1 MFIFAVNIELKKTM
15 VSRMKQL
22 LESDI
27 FSHLASLKYMPRWI
41 VLVYDVATCCVAFL
55 LANFLAKQTYAE
67 WPNFQPAL
75 PIWTLVLIF
84 IAIVVLSFWVFHT
97 YSGILRYSN
106 FVDIVKLLAAVL
118 LQGLLLFVFNGISML
133 VSNHLLFMRL
143 SVVFYAIVAFL
154 LLVLL
159 RLIVKVVFDYL
170 VTNSG
175 TTKPVAVYGT
185 KSAGIGI
192 AKMIRSS
199 ESLKFRL
206 SAFLDDDKSTHG
218 KRIFSVPVIS
228 TCDRKRMLRE
238 LNKRKIRT
246 IIVSPL
252 KMAAL
257 DPEKDLDVFI
267 EQNIEILTVPDV
279 SEWHEGSKFVKHD
292 FKNIRIED
300 LLNRLPIN
308 ISKDHIV
315 EQVKGKVIMITG
327 AAGSIGSEIVRQL
340 TKYQPKLLVLYD
352 NAETPLHNLKL
363 ELDELKT
370 ICPYALCIGDM
381 RNGKR
386 LSGVITTYK
395 PNIIYHAAA
404 YKHVPM
410 MEDNPC
416 ECIIANVLGTRNI
429 ADLAVENGVE
439 KFVMVS
445 TDKAVN
451 PTNVM
456 GASKRVAEIYVQ
468 SLFKKNVVD
477 NPNTTKFITT
487 RFGNVLG
494 SNGSVIPLF
503 RHQIEQGGPVT
514 VTHPD
519 IIRYFM
525 TIPEACQLVLEAGSM
540 GEGGEIFIFDMGRPV
555 KIADL
560 ARKMIRLAGYRPE
573 IDIPITY
580 TGLRPGEKLYEELLN
595 VKESTQ
601 PTYNEKILIAKVR
614 EYDFDKVA
622 QEITTLIDYA
632 YLYKDFLVVSQ
643 MKHIVPE
650 YISKNSQYER
660 LDITNTPPPV
670 AANCLEMSELDD
682 DEGVEELNS

>member
-1 MFIFAVNIELKKTM
+1 MAVVRKMRTFAGCNKMKKTM
-15 VSRMKQL
+15 ASRKMQL

-55 LANFLAKQTYAE
+55 LACFLARQSYAAVPDFHSA
-67 WPNFQPAL
+67 WPFG
-75 PIWTLVLIF
+75 WLVLLF
-84 IAIVVLSFWVFHT
+84 VSIVVVSFWAFHT
-97 YSGILRYSN
+97 YSGILRYSS
-106 FVDIVKLLAAVL
+106 FVDIVKLLAAILLQVVL
-118 LQGLLLFVFNGISML
+118 LYTANWICLLVTDKM
-133 VSNHLLFMRL
+133 LFMRL
-143 SVVFYAIVAFL
+143 SIVFYAIVGFL
-154 LLVLL
+154 LLVML
-159 RLIVKVVFDYL
+159 RLIVKLLFDYL
-170 VTNSG
+170 IVNSG
-175 TTKPVAVYGT
+175 TMKPVAVYGT

-192 AKMIRSS
+192 AKLIRSS

-206 SAFLDDDKSTHG
+206 SAFLDDDIEGNG
-218 KRIFSVPVIS
+218 KRIFSVPVVS
-228 TCDRKRMLRE
+228 TRDTKRMLNT
-238 LNKRKIRT
+238 LKKRKIRT
-246 IIVSPL
+246 VIVSPL
-252 KMAAL
+252 KMATPL
-257 DPEKDLDVFI
+257 NPEKDLDVFI
-267 EQNIEILTVPDV
+267 ENNIEILTVPDV

-308 ISKDHIV
+308 IGKEHIV
-315 EQVKGKVIMITG
+315 EQVAGKVIMITG

-340 TKYQPKLLVLYD
+340 TQYQPQLLVLYD

-363 ELDELKT
+363 ELDEMKT
-370 ICPYALCIGDM
+370 VCPYVLCIGDM
-381 RNGKR
+381 RNRKR
-386 LSGVITTYK
+386 LTDVIETYK

-416 ECIIANVLGTRNI
+416 ECIIANVMGTRYI
-429 ADLAVENGVE
+429 ADLAVEYGVE

-456 GASKRVAEIYVQ
+456 GASKRIAEIYVQ
-468 SLFKKNVVD
+468 SLFKKNVQE

-540 GEGGEIFIFDMGRPV
+540 GKGGEIFIFDMGRPV

-614 EYDFDKVA
+614 EYNFDEVA
-622 QEITTLIDYA
+622 KDIDALVEYA
-632 YLYKDFLVVSQ
+632 YLYKNFMVVSQ

-660 LDITNTPPPV
+660 LDISNTPP
-670 AANCLEMSELDD
+670 ANHLEMSKLDD
-682 DEGVEELNS
+682 CAERN

>member
-1 MFIFAVNIELKKTM
+1 MASK
-15 VSRMKQL
+15 RMQL

-27 FSHLASLKYMPRWI
+27 FSHLTSLKYVPRWI
-41 VLVYDVATCCVAFL
+41 VLLCDVSVCCVSFL
-55 LANFLAKQTYAE
+55 LAYLLARQTYATPIAFHSA
-67 WPNFQPAL
+67 WPVWSQAL
-75 PIWTLVLIF
+75 LLI
-84 IAIVVLSFWVFHT
+84 AVTVLSFWVFHT
-97 YSGILRYSN
+97 YSGILRYSS

-118 LQGLLLFVFNGISML
+118 LQEFLLVVVNEICKATTEQCIFLRMAVLFYGIIS
-133 VSNHLLFMRL
+133 
-143 SVVFYAIVAFL
+143 IL

-159 RLIVKVVFDYL
+159 RLVVKVSFDYL
-170 VTNSG
+170 VANGSVM
-175 TTKPVAVYGT
+175 KPVAVYGT
-185 KSAGIGI
+185 KSVGVGI

-199 ESLKFRL
+199 DSLKFRL
-206 SAFLDDDKSTHG
+206 AAFLDDDKGTEG
-218 KRIFSVPVIS
+218 KKIFSVPVIS
-228 TCDRKRMLRE
+228 THNRTAMLRA
-238 LNKRKIRT
+238 LAKRKIRT
-246 IIVSPL
+246 VIVSPL
-252 KMAAL
+252 KMTEL

-267 EQNIEILTVPDV
+267 ENNIEILTVPDV
-279 SEWHEGSKFVKHD
+279 NEWHEGSNFGKHD

-300 LLNRLPIN
+300 LLNRLPIE
-308 ISKDHIV
+308 ISKEHVV
-315 EQVKGKVIMITG
+315 EQVKDKVIMVTG

-340 TKYQPKLLVLYD
+340 TRLNPKLLVLYD

-370 ICPYALCIGDM
+370 VCPYALCIGDI
-381 RNGKR
+381 RNAKR
-386 LSGVITTYK
+386 LSDVMGTYK

-416 ECIIANVLGTRNI
+416 ECIIANVLGTRNV
-429 ADLAVENGVE
+429 ADLAVANGVE

-456 GASKRVAEIYVQ
+456 GASKRIAEIYVQ
-468 SLFKKNVVD
+468 SLSKKNAAD
-477 NPNTTKFITT
+477 LNATRFITT

-595 VKESTQ
+595 TKESTQ

-614 EYDFDKVA
+614 EYDFDEVA
-622 QEITTLIDYA
+622 KEIDMLIKYA
-632 YLYKDFLVVSQ
+632 YLYKNFMVVSQ

-650 YISKNSQYER
+650 YVSKNSQYER
-660 LDITNTPPPV
+660 LDIKN
-670 AANCLEMSELDD
+670 
-682 DEGVEELNS
+682 